1 MLTWL
6 IGIGLLGGALTTL
19 TGIGGGMVALSLLSL
34 IMPPAAALAVSA
46 AALVVGN
53 GHRMALFARS
63 IDRTVAVRFG
73 LGLTG
78 GALVASLFVAAIPA
92 WALHAALIVVA
103 LLALA
108 KALRGFA
115 LAPSPRFLTASGTV
129 VGAIGAGAGG
139 AGVLVSPVLLAT
151 GLRGDAYVATVA
163 ACAIALN
170 AARVIGYGLGG
181 LYSSAM
187 LLPITAL
194 ALSLVAGN
202 LVGRA
207 LRRRTSDRTLTRI
220 ELATPLVAIAFTI
233 AGW

>member
-6 IGIGLLGGALTTL
+6 IGIGVLGGALTTL

-73 LGLTG
+73 LGLTA
-78 GALVASLFVAAIPA
+78 GAFLASLFVAAIPA
-92 WALHAALIVVA
+92 SVLHVALIAVA
-103 LLALA
+103 LLAVY
-108 KALRGFA
+108 KTLRGVA
-115 LAPSPRFLTASGTV
+115 LSPSPRFLTASGTV

-139 AGVLVSPVLLAT
+139 AGVLVSPVLLST

-170 AARVIGYGLGG
+170 AARVVGYGLGG
-181 LYSSAM
+181 LYTTAM
-187 LLPITAL
+187 LPAIAAL
-194 ALSLVAGN
+194 ALALVAGN
-202 LVGRA
+202 FLGRS
-207 LRRRTSDRTLTRI
+207 LRRRTSATTLTRI
-220 ELATPLVAIAFTI
+220 ELATPLAAIAFTI